1 MTESKGSDVAEVRT
15 DPEDAVRAVSERV
28 LQQIPESLAHWR
40 RARAVVPG
48 GTGRNRFYWPI
59 PIYIDR
65 AEGAHLVDIDGHAY
79 IDCILGH
86 GPNILGHGHPAVA
99 DAVRRQVE
107 RGWHYG
113 PPVTAEAELA
123 ELVAANV
130 PGAERVQF
138 VTSGTEA
145 TLAAIRFARAAT
157 GRHRVAKL
165 EGGWHGWHDHAL
177 WSFGELDGPVSAPT
191 PVPVSAGLPP
201 EVAEA
206 TTVLPF
212 NDPAA
217 IAIVEEQAD
226 QLACVMVEGVIGGG
240 GVIPAD
246 REWLHALRAA
256 CSRHGIVFVLDE
268 VITGFSLGPG
278 GAAAHHD
285 LVPDLVTL
293 GKVVGGGH
301 PIGAICGRRD
311 ILDLALAR
319 PGVRPVLLFGT
330 WTGSPLA
337 MVAGRA
343 TLEVLL
349 GDDGASYVRLDELGE
364 RMRRGLAGAFRSHGV
379 TCSVTGIGRMFA
391 VHLGCAE
398 PPTTPRQRSHD
409 QVLATEV
416 LSASLLS
423 EGVFF
428 NGGMHLGFVS
438 TAHTADDVDRVVAA
452 TERCVGQLL
461 EEGVLVP

>member
-1 MTESKGSDVAEVRT
+1 
-15 DPEDAVRAVSERV
+15 
-28 LQQIPESLAHWR
+28 
-40 RARAVVPG
+40 VPG
-48 GTGRNRFYWPI
+48 G
-59 PIYIDR
+59 
-65 AEGAHLVDIDGHAY
+65 
-79 IDCILGH
+79 
-86 GPNILGHGHPAVA
+86 
-99 DAVRRQVE
+99 
-107 RGWHYG
+107 
-113 PPVTAEAELA
+113 
-123 ELVAANV
+123 
-130 PGAERVQF
+130 ERVQF

-165 EGGWHGWHDHAL
+165 EGGWHGWHDFAL
-177 WSFGELDGPVSAPT
+177 WSFGELDGPTSRPS

-201 EVAEA
+201 EVGDA
-206 TTVLPF
+206 TVVLPY

-217 IAIVEEQAD
+217 ITLVEDQAD
-226 QLACVMVEGVIGGG
+226 DLACVIVEGVIGGG

-246 REWLHALRAA
+246 RAWLHELREVCA
-256 CSRHGIVFVLDE
+256 RRGVVFVLDE

-278 GAAAHHD
+278 GAAAAYGIT
-285 LVPDLVTL
+285 PDLVTL
-293 GKVVGGGH
+293 GKVIGGGN
-301 PIGAICGRRD
+301 PIGAVAGRRD

-319 PGVRPVLLFGT
+319 PGGPRPVMLFGT

-343 TLEVLL
+343 TLDVLL
-349 GDDGASYVRLDELGE
+349 RDGGWTFGLLDELGE
-364 RMRRGLAGAFRSHGV
+364 RMRSGLDQAFRAHGV
-379 TCSVTGIGRMFA
+379 TCSVTGTGRMFA

-398 PPTTPRQRSHD
+398 PPTSPRQRSHD

-416 LSASLLS
+416 LSATLLG

-438 TAHTADDVDRVVAA
+438 TAHTAEDVDHVVAA
-452 TERCVGQLL
+452 TERSVGQLL